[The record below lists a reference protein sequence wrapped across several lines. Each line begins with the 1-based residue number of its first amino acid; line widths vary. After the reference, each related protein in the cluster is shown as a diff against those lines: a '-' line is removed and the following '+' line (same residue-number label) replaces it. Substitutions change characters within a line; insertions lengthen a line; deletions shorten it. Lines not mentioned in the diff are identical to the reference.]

1 MGIQKTLEAQGGDDG
16 LAVPWH
22 ESRMRGCLLQH
33 KGRKLRT
40 RKIVVYCLHS
50 AQPAL
55 PKVTQAAS
63 LAEFLKLNQ

>member
-1 MGIQKTLEAQGGDDG
+1 MDL
-16 LAVPWH
+16 LSWH
-22 ESRMRGCLLQH
+22 ESRKRGCLLQH

-40 RKIVVYCLHS
+40 HKTVVYGLQS
-50 AQPAL
+50 AQPAV